1 MARLDH
7 GKIIKGLEKAIEW
20 DRQSRIQRIQE
31 DQATAEHDEHDD
43 GYDIH
48 PDLYCRVCREDGYL
62 RTEEDWQLTAD
73 PSAIVEKELNDG

>member
-1 MARLDH
+1 MDKHLDH

-31 DQATAEHDEHDD
+31 DEATAEHDEHDD

-48 PDLYCRVCREDGYL
+48 PDPYCRVCREVGYL
-62 RTEEDWQLTAD
+62 DDIPEIDSEDYMGG
-73 PSAIVEKELNDG
+73 E